1 MKDTRPCKTSR
12 ILIPALK
19 TMTTDLRKTELG
31 QSLAIY
37 IYIYIHV
44 YIYIYICI
52 CIYTFPVI
60 YYVTAHFTHAAKAPP
75 FLNIHRFHCLTYY
88 C

>member
-37 IYIYIHV
+37 IYIYIFMYT
-44 YIYIYICI
+44 YIYIY
-52 CIYTFPVI
+52 V
-60 YYVTAHFTHAAKAPP
+60 YVYILSLSF
-75 FLNIHRFHCLTYY
+75 IM
-88 C
+88 